1 MYSVFRL
8 VMQDNNISSYV
19 CGVFT
24 SWSHL
29 KTNENKKTIT
39 LHFAINR
46 FVGDDQIHYDL
57 PANNLDKNHKKRVAL
72 YIDLELEEV
81 PVNMDNLSNFKFV
94 DKRFNNLSHKKSEY
108 VLEISYTTKPVAN
121 SSRFKE
127 GKPTI
132 ECYYFSVGSETIIA
146 ISEEGNYLWTE
157 DSQNTRKIDID
168 KAVDIISNNIVKV
181 PDHISN
187 RSTAFL
193 I

>member
-1 MYSVFRL
+1 
-8 VMQDNNISSYV
+8 MQDNNKGINKVSDSYV

-24 SWSHL
+24 SWSYV
-29 KTNENKKTIT
+29 KVVDNKKMIT

-46 FVGDDQIHYDL
+46 FVGEDTVHYDL
-57 PANNLDKNHKKRVAL
+57 PSNNLDKNHKKRVAL
-72 YIDLELEEV
+72 YLELELEDM
-81 PVNMDNLSNFKFV
+81 PSDMDNLSNFKFV
-94 DKRFNNLSHKKSEY
+94 DKRFNNITHKKSEY
-108 VLEISYTTKPVAN
+108 VLAISYTTKPVAVT
-121 SSRFKE
+121 SRTKE
-127 GKPTI
+127 GKPNI
-132 ECYYFSVGSETIIA
+132 ECYYFSMGADSIIS

-157 DSQNTRKIDID
+157 DNQNTRKIDID

>member
-1 MYSVFRL
+1 
-8 VMQDNNISSYV
+8 MQDNNKGINKVSDSYV

-24 SWSHL
+24 SWSYV
-29 KTNENKKTIT
+29 KVVDNKKMIT

-46 FVGDDQIHYDL
+46 FVGEDTVHYDL
-57 PANNLDKNHKKRVAL
+57 PSNNLDKNHKKRVAL
-72 YIDLELEEV
+72 YLELELEDM
-81 PVNMDNLSNFKFV
+81 PSDMDNLSNFKFV
-94 DKRFNNLSHKKSEY
+94 DKRFNNLTHKKSEY
-108 VLEISYTTKPVAN
+108 VLAISYTTKPVAVT
-121 SSRFKE
+121 SRSKE
-127 GKPTI
+127 GKPNI
-132 ECYYFSVGSETIIA
+132 ECYYFSMGADSIIS

-157 DSQNTRKIDID
+157 DNQNTRKIDID

>member
-1 MYSVFRL
+1 
-8 VMQDNNISSYV
+8 MQDNNKGINKVSDSYV

-24 SWSHL
+24 SWSHV
-29 KTNENKKTIT
+29 KVVDNKKMIT

-46 FVGDDQIHYDL
+46 FVGEDTVHYDL
-57 PANNLDKNHKKRVAL
+57 PSNNLDKNHKKRVAL
-72 YIDLELEEV
+72 YLELELEDM
-81 PVNMDNLSNFKFV
+81 PSDMDNLSNFKFV
-94 DKRFNNLSHKKSEY
+94 DKRFNNLTHKKSEY
-108 VLEISYTTKPVAN
+108 VLSISYTTKPVAVT
-121 SSRFKE
+121 SRTKE
-127 GKPTI
+127 GKPNI
-132 ECYYFSVGSETIIA
+132 ECYYFSMGADSIIS

-157 DSQNTRKIDID
+157 DNQNTRKIDID

>member
-1 MYSVFRL
+1 
-8 VMQDNNISSYV
+8 MQDNNKGINKVSDSYV

-24 SWSHL
+24 SWSYV
-29 KTNENKKTIT
+29 KVVDNKKMIT

-46 FVGDDQIHYDL
+46 FVGEDTVHYDL
-57 PANNLDKNHKKRVAL
+57 PSNNLDKNHKKRVAL
-72 YIDLELEEV
+72 YLELELEDM
-81 PVNMDNLSNFKFV
+81 PSDMDNLSNFKFV
-94 DKRFNNLSHKKSEY
+94 DKRFNNLTHKKSEY
-108 VLEISYTTKPVAN
+108 VLSISYTTKPVAVT
-121 SSRFKE
+121 SRTKE
-127 GKPTI
+127 GKPNI
-132 ECYYFSVGSETIIA
+132 ECYYFSMGADSIIS

-157 DSQNTRKIDID
+157 DNQNTRKIDID